1 MMNEAASLLAIGIA
15 LLIGAASPG
24 PSFIV
29 VARSA
34 ASCGRR
40 AGLQAA
46 LGMGLGGL
54 IFAVGAL
61 LGLSATLVAAPK
73 IFAALKLAGAAYLG
87 YLAFRLWQGAK
98 QPLEIQIR
106 LATGRS
112 TASTR
117 HFLLGLFTQISNP
130 KTAIV
135 YASVFAALLPSSPG
149 IEFHLLVAILVFA
162 IEAGWY
168 ATVALILS
176 SDGAQAVYVR
186 CKVWIDRLSGVTMG
200 VLTTRLAGSVIENDR

>member
-1 MMNEAASLLAIGIA
+1 MNEAASLLAIGIA

-24 PSFIV
+24 PSFIM

-61 LGLSATLVAAPK
+61 LGLSTTLAAAPK
-73 IFAALKLAGAAYLG
+73 VFAALKLAGAAYLG
-87 YLAFRLWQGAK
+87 YLAFRFWQGAK
-98 QPLEIQIR
+98 QPLEVQFQ

-117 HFLLGLFTQISNP
+117 HSLLGFFTQISNP

-135 YASVFAALLPSSPG
+135 YASVFPALLPSSPDTG
-149 IEFHLLVAILVFA
+149 FQLLEPMMVFA
-162 IEAGWY
+162 IEAGRY

-176 SDGAQAVYVR
+176 SDSAQLVYER
-186 CKVWIDRLSGVTMG
+186 CKASVDRLFGATMG
-200 VLTTRLAGSVIENDR
+200 VLAAKLAGSVIANDP

>member
-1 MMNEAASLLAIGIA
+1 MNEAASLLAIGIA

-24 PSFIV
+24 PSFIM

-34 ASCGRR
+34 ASGGRR

-61 LGLSATLVAAPK
+61 LGLSATLAAAPK
-73 IFAALKLAGAAYLG
+73 VFAALKLAGAAYLG

-98 QPLEIQIR
+98 QPLEIQIP
-106 LATGRS
+106 LSTGRS

-117 HFLLGLFTQISNP
+117 HFLLGFFTQISNP
-130 KTAIV
+130 KTVIV

-186 CKVWIDRLSGVTMG
+186 CKVWIDRLSGVMMG
-200 VLTTRLAGSVIENDR
+200 VLAAKLAGSVIENDR

>member
-1 MMNEAASLLAIGIA
+1 MNEVASLLAIGVA

-24 PSFIV
+24 PSFIMV
-29 VARSA
+29 VQSA

-54 IFAVGAL
+54 IFAVVAL
-61 LGLSATLVAAPK
+61 LGLSTTLVAAPK
-73 IFAALKLAGAAYLG
+73 VFAALKLAGAAYLG
-87 YLAFRLWQGAK
+87 YLAFRLWRGAN
-98 QPLEIQIR
+98 QPLKVQNI
-106 LATGRS
+106 LSTGRS
-112 TASTR
+112 TASPR
-117 HFLLGLFTQISNP
+117 HFLLGFFTQISNP
-130 KTAIV
+130 KTVIV
-135 YASVFAALLPSSPG
+135 YASVFAALLPPSPD
-149 IEFHLLVAILVFA
+149 IELHLLVAILVFT

-186 CKVWIDRLSGVTMG
+186 CKLWIDRLSGVTMG
-200 VLTTRLAGSVIENDR
+200 LLAARLAGSVIGNDR